1 MNLLNYVLH
10 QIAGV
15 PNIQKA
21 HSDSKVPQPRRRSSD
36 TIVRKT
42 AVRGLYEQRKRRGGA
57 GPEELGPSQRDL
69 LAAPTMLSS
78 SVQEVLKGSGESSMA
93 SLNCST
99 ACDSLQAELVE
110 QPISDGEQDAAVAKI
125 TPAGIRTSL
134 NKNDMASPFKLPVMF
149 CAEAPLPSTAPV
161 SAGQN
166 LSTQVAAVAIIR
178 EKRGY
183 WGDMLAEDSNLLV
196 NKDLAEGTA
205 AATTI
210 KSEAKRKVVSLKRGL
225 GTLVRSACRLAS
237 NHYIYAHLVCPFLN
251 NLLF

>member
-93 SLNCST
+93 TLNCST

-125 TPAGIRTSL
+125 TPAGLSTSL
-134 NKNDMASPFKLPVMF
+134 NKNDVASPFKLMF
-149 CAEAPLPSTAPV
+149 CAEAPSPSTAPV

-183 WGDMLAEDSNLLV
+183 WGNMLLV

-210 KSEAKRKVVSLKRGL
+210 KSAAKRKVVSLKRGL